1 MLVQRMNLEKGWL
14 GRGVEGLPDCND
26 QNVELNGE
34 GVEPDRHSE
43 YRVNLLLIVTF
54 LSGLNLERLLQFLCD
69 KGVYSSTYHA
79 SHVVCQACVVIR
91 TCCPDVDGV
100 CGDVSQKPF

>member
-1 MLVQRMNLEKGWL
+1 MLVQRINLEKGWL

-34 GVEPDRHSE
+34 GVEPDRHIE

-54 LSGLNLERLLQFLCD
+54 LSGLNLERLLQFWVI
-69 KGVYSSTYHA
+69 KGCIQVLTTHLILFAKLVSLSAHA
-79 SHVVCQACVVIR
+79 VQ
-91 TCCPDVDGV
+91 T
-100 CGDVSQKPF
+100 